1 MNITQEIKTI
11 ISGINNADLSE
22 EETQIVMNRMLA
34 LGKWEEVRD
43 GLLNILY
50 KNDQSLWNEAILYI
64 YYLQGKGYSY
74 EETKTIALLYNC
86 LTLSEE
92 LDENLIWTITI
103 NIKSISYLSE
113 YEPFHDSEVV
123 KEMDR
128 VKEQRNRT

>member
-50 KNDQSLWNEAILYI
+50 KNDQSLWNEAILY
-64 YYLQGKGYSY
+64 
-74 EETKTIALLYNC
+74 LLF
-86 LTLSEE
+86 TG
-92 LDENLIWTITI
+92 
-103 NIKSISYLSE
+103 
-113 YEPFHDSEVV
+113 
-123 KEMDR
+123 
-128 VKEQRNRT
+128 

>member
-1 MNITQEIKTI
+1 MKP
-11 ISGINNADLSE
+11 S
-22 EETQIVMNRMLA
+22 
-34 LGKWEEVRD
+34 
-43 GLLNILY
+43 
-50 KNDQSLWNEAILYI
+50 YI